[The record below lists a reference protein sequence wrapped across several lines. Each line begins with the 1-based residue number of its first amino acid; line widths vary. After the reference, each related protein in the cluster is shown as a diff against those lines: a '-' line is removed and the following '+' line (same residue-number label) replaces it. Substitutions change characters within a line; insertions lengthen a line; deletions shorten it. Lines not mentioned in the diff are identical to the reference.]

1 MRLTWVTSPTDVVGS
16 IQERALLDRVF
27 NATDVVR
34 SVKVQG
40 DKATLAHAGTA
51 FLSGEQESGLH
62 KICYYDYLGDTV
74 AITIRSTQLCP
85 LTIRTN

>member
-1 MRLTWVTSPTDVVGS
+1 MKKIATILV
-16 IQERALLDRVF
+16 IAL
-27 NATDVVR
+27 A
-34 SVKVQG
+34 
-40 DKATLAHAGTA
+40 ATLAHAGTA